1 MWGITSACEVA
12 RQEVR
17 RRGCSMFA
25 LLPSSFAVVPVAP
38 PCCSVGGQCG
48 RPHQIA
54 AFTCLAVFFS
64 DAPISA
70 AFPSEIA
77 H

>member
-1 MWGITSACEVA
+1 VWGITSACEVA

-38 PCCSVGGQCG
+38 PCCSVGGQWSTSSNRSFYLPG
-48 RPHQIA
+48 RFLQ
-54 AFTCLAVFFS
+54 
-64 DAPISA
+64 
-70 AFPSEIA
+70 
-77 H
+77 

>member
-38 PCCSVGGQCG
+38 PCCSVGGQWSTSSNRSFYLPG
-48 RPHQIA
+48 R
-54 AFTCLAVFFS
+54 FLS

>member
-1 MWGITSACEVA
+1 VWGITSACEVA

-25 LLPSSFAVVPVAP
+25 LLPSSFAVVPALRLAVQLAAN
-38 PCCSVGGQCG
+38 G

>member
-1 MWGITSACEVA
+1 VWGITSACEVA
-12 RQEVR
+12 VR
-17 RRGCSMFA
+17 KSGDA
-25 LLPSSFAVVPVAP
+25 VAP
-38 PCCSVGGQCG
+38 CLRSCLCPSPWYQSLRLAVQLAANG

-70 AFPSEIA
+70 AIPSEIA

>member
-12 RQEVR
+12 RQEFR

-25 LLPSSFAVVPVAP
+25 LLPSPFAVVPALRLAVQLAAD
-38 PCCSVGGQCG
+38 G